1 MYSGNYGGNCRIY
14 YHKAQRCSPCT
25 TPFPGMGIYNGS
37 HFCHFFHTVIQVGNS
52 RFVNPQSMCHPLS
65 PARRR
70 TIRLQLTQAP
80 RH

>member
-1 MYSGNYGGNCRIY
+1 
-14 YHKAQRCSPCT
+14 
-25 TPFPGMGIYNGS
+25 MGIYYGS
-37 HFCHFFHTVIQVGNS
+37 HFCHFFHNVIRVGNS

-65 PARRR
+65 PARRL